1 MPCPPNT
8 FEMPDVCSK
17 TVRCRGQRVSPVHYY
32 VRRAG
37 VCAGL
42 VLLQPPCQLVSW
54 YLQGGWDHWDGIK
67 ITASLILAFLHR
79 NHSSL
84 HRTVV
89 SCTPLVKMSTV
100 WRCCGCGVY
109 GGGFFLCDIDDFV
122 HVCVCWRVGV
132 IRAVRPRQVEAEAR
146 IGTGN
151 VGDIHN
157 GVPCPGAFDASSSCH
172 RATSP
177 AYLTRGVLIM

>member
-1 MPCPPNT
+1 M
-8 FEMPDVCSK
+8 
-17 TVRCRGQRVSPVHYY
+17 
-32 VRRAG
+32 
-37 VCAGL
+37 
-42 VLLQPPCQLVSW
+42 
-54 YLQGGWDHWDGIK
+54 
-67 ITASLILAFLHR
+67 
-79 NHSSL
+79 
-84 HRTVV
+84 
-89 SCTPLVKMSTV
+89 
-100 WRCCGCGVY
+100 
-109 GGGFFLCDIDDFV
+109 CDIDDFV

-157 GVPCPGAFDASSSCH
+157 GVPCPGAFDASSSCP